1 MRTSWGVFCIITA
14 IGSFGLAT
22 LGLVELLAGIA
33 GPNAAYFVMLM
44 LGQGTFATLGARHV
58 FKAADETTA
67 LPSGDAESTVLALA
81 AREGGVA
88 ESAAKAPASLPLA
101 RGGGGAQTRD

>member
-33 GPNAAYFVMLM
+33 GPNAAYFVVLM

-81 AREGGVA
+81 TREGVA
-88 ESAAKAPASLPLA
+88 ESAVKAPASLPLA